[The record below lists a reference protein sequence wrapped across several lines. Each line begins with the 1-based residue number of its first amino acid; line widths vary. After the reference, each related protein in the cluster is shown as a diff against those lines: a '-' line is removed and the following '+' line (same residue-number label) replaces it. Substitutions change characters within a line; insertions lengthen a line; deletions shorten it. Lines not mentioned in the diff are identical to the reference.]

1 MSEII
6 DWEIAAFCKIQ
17 RQAVFGSKKITKDFC
32 GIFENE
38 YIGTNE
44 WVLSLIQS

>member
-6 DWEIAAFCKIQ
+6 DWEIAAKYKDKRCSEARKLLKISV
-17 RQAVFGSKKITKDFC
+17 VFS
-32 GIFENE
+32 ENE